1 MAPYL
6 KILASF
12 NKLIMVLSRPI
23 FEALPEIIPSI
34 FPDNRDMTCS
44 AFVALTVPDGLADGA
59 ARGVFESF
67 KIF

>member
-1 MAPYL
+1 
-6 KILASF
+6 
-12 NKLIMVLSRPI
+12 MVLSRPI

-34 FPDNRDMTCS
+34 FPDNLDSTCS

-59 ARGVFESF
+59 AMGVFESF